1 MMRRIVLPVLFPVL
15 LLVVFAQCSTLL
27 DSKEP
32 DDKIVVVADS
42 VEWIELK
49 PYLEATFS
57 TPMHTP
63 QPEPW
68 FTLEWVKPE
77 AMESVDLA
85 RNIFYVS
92 TLDANHKMAEFM
104 RVSIDPT
111 AEGLVREGK
120 QYAFVKKDF
129 HARNQTVVF
138 MAAETMDQLQNAIVR
153 ESPQLLY
160 FFKHAWEQREELL
173 VRYADRQ
180 EDLEQRFLEDYGWTL
195 CIPKAWFV
203 GKDSSELNVV
213 WLRRK
218 VPVDTERWLLVHWI
232 DNASPAMLTGE
243 TVLDMRDSLT
253 EILYRTVDDSAWV
266 QIDRENYLQVET
278 DNFLG
283 HYAIRVQGL
292 WRMSDRSMGG
302 PFMTYVFLDTLSQR
316 LYMLDGSV
324 FAPGYEK
331 KKLILDTDAMLHTF
345 SYRQVTAT
353 ENTASQRNP

>member
-1 MMRRIVLPVLFPVL
+1 MLRRIVLPAPLSVLMLVL
-15 LLVVFAQCSTLL
+15 FAQCSTML
-27 DSKEP
+27 DSKGP

-42 VEWIELK
+42 AEWIELE

-57 TPMHTP
+57 TPFHTP
-63 QPEPW
+63 QPEQW

-77 AMESVDLA
+77 AMGRVELS

-92 TLDANHKMAEFM
+92 TLDANTPMAEFM
-104 RVSIDPT
+104 RASLDQAT
-111 AEGLVREGK
+111 EALVREGK
-120 QYAFVKKDF
+120 QYAFVKKNF

-138 MAAETMDQLQNAIVR
+138 MAAESMDQLQNAIVR

-160 FFKHAWEQREELL
+160 FFKHAWEKREELL
-173 VRYADRQ
+173 VRYADRE
-180 EDLEQRFLEDYGWTL
+180 EDLEQRFLDEYGWTL

-203 GKDSSELNVV
+203 GKDSSELGAV

-218 VPVDTERWLLVHWI
+218 VPVDAERWLLVHWI

-266 QIDRENYLQVET
+266 QIDRENYLQVDT

-283 HYAIRVQGL
+283 HYAIRVRGL

-302 PFMTYVFLDTLSQR
+302 PFMTYVFLDTLSKR

-345 SYRQVTAT
+345 SYRQVTEMAD
-353 ENTASQRNP
+353 TASQRIP